1 MTTSLIAIG
10 MPGLPEM
17 LIIGGIFI
25 LFFGA
30 NKLPGLAKSI
40 GKSANEFKKGLKDDT
55 PLDSDDDDD
64 EIVDEDSE
72 FWIWFPVLNSDMHAN
87 SLSLTQVDG

>member
-1 MTTSLIAIG
+1 MTTSLFAIG

-55 PLDSDDDDD
+55 PLDPDDLDDDDD
-64 EIVDEDSE
+64 VVDEDSE
-72 FWIWFPVLNSDMHAN
+72 L
-87 SLSLTQVDG
+87 

>member
-1 MTTSLIAIG
+1 MTTSLFAIG

-30 NKLPGLAKSI
+30 SKLPGLAKSI

-55 PLDSDDDDD
+55 PLDPDDLDDDDD
-64 EIVDEDSE
+64 DVVDEDSE
-72 FWIWFPVLNSDMHAN
+72 L
-87 SLSLTQVDG
+87 

>member
-1 MTTSLIAIG
+1 MHHLIHAGANTMTTSLFAIG

-55 PLDSDDDDD
+55 PLDSDDFDDD
-64 EIVDEDSE
+64 DDDVVDEDSE
-72 FWIWFPVLNSDMHAN
+72 L
-87 SLSLTQVDG
+87 

>member
-1 MTTSLIAIG
+1 MTTSLFAIG

-55 PLDSDDDDD
+55 PLDPDDLDEDDDDV
-64 EIVDEDSE
+64 VDEDSE
-72 FWIWFPVLNSDMHAN
+72 L
-87 SLSLTQVDG
+87 

>member
-1 MTTSLIAIG
+1 MTTSLFAFG

-17 LIIGGIFI
+17 LIVGVIFI

-55 PLDSDDDDD
+55 PLDPDDLDEDDDV
-64 EIVDEDSE
+64 VDEDSE
-72 FWIWFPVLNSDMHAN
+72 L
-87 SLSLTQVDG
+87 

>member
-10 MPGLPEM
+10 MFGAFMPGTTEL
-17 LIIGGIFI
+17 LIIGRIFI

-40 GKSANEFKKGLKDDT
+40 GKSANEFKKGLKDET
-55 PLDSDDDDD
+55 PLDSDDDGD

-72 FWIWFPVLNSDMHAN
+72 F
-87 SLSLTQVDG
+87 

>member
-1 MTTSLIAIG
+1 
-10 MPGLPEM
+10 M

-55 PLDSDDDDD
+55 PIDPTDDDDD
-64 EIVDEDSE
+64 VVDEDSE
-72 FWIWFPVLNSDMHAN
+72 L
-87 SLSLTQVDG
+87 

>member
-1 MTTSLIAIG
+1 MTTSLLAIG

-55 PLDSDDDDD
+55 PIDADDDDD
-64 EIVDEDSE
+64 DVVDEDSE
-72 FWIWFPVLNSDMHAN
+72 L
-87 SLSLTQVDG
+87 

>member
-1 MTTSLIAIG
+1 MTNSLIAIG

-40 GKSANEFKKGLKDDT
+40 GKSANEFKKGLKDET
-55 PLDSDDDDD
+55 PLDSDDDD

-72 FWIWFPVLNSDMHAN
+72 F
-87 SLSLTQVDG
+87 

>member
-1 MTTSLIAIG
+1 MTTSLFAIG

-25 LFFGA
+25 LFFGSS
-30 NKLPGLAKSI
+30 KLPGLAKSI

-55 PLDSDDDDD
+55 PIDADDDDD
-64 EIVDEDSE
+64 DVVDEDSE
-72 FWIWFPVLNSDMHAN
+72 L
-87 SLSLTQVDG
+87 

>member
-55 PLDSDDDDD
+55 PLDSDDDDGD
-64 EIVDEDSE
+64 DIVDEDSE
-72 FWIWFPVLNSDMHAN
+72 L
-87 SLSLTQVDG
+87 

>member
-1 MTTSLIAIG
+1 MTTSLFAIG

-55 PLDSDDDDD
+55 PLDPDDLDEDDDV
-64 EIVDEDSE
+64 VDEDSE
-72 FWIWFPVLNSDMHAN
+72 L
-87 SLSLTQVDG
+87 

>member
-1 MTTSLIAIG
+1 

-40 GKSANEFKKGLKDDT
+40 GKSANEFKKGLKDET
-55 PLDSDDDDD
+55 PLDSDDDD

-72 FWIWFPVLNSDMHAN
+72 F
-87 SLSLTQVDG
+87 

>member
-1 MTTSLIAIG
+1 MTTSLFAIG

-40 GKSANEFKKGLKDDT
+40 GKSANEFKTGLKDDT
-55 PLDSDDDDD
+55 PIDPTDDDDD
-64 EIVDEDSE
+64 VVDEDSE
-72 FWIWFPVLNSDMHAN
+72 L
-87 SLSLTQVDG
+87 

>member
-1 MTTSLIAIG
+1 MTTSLLAIG

-25 LFFGA
+25 LFFGSS
-30 NKLPGLAKSI
+30 KLPGLAKSI

-55 PLDSDDDDD
+55 PIDADDDDD
-64 EIVDEDSE
+64 DVVDEDSE
-72 FWIWFPVLNSDMHAN
+72 L
-87 SLSLTQVDG
+87 

>member
-1 MTTSLIAIG
+1 MTTSLFAIG

-40 GKSANEFKKGLKDDT
+40 GKSSNEFKKGLKDDT
-55 PLDSDDDDD
+55 PIDPADDDDD
-64 EIVDEDSE
+64 VVDEDSE
-72 FWIWFPVLNSDMHAN
+72 L
-87 SLSLTQVDG
+87 

>member
-1 MTTSLIAIG
+1 MTTSLFAIG

-55 PLDSDDDDD
+55 PLDPDDLDDDDV
-64 EIVDEDSE
+64 VDEDSE
-72 FWIWFPVLNSDMHAN
+72 L
-87 SLSLTQVDG
+87 

>member
-64 EIVDEDSE
+64 IVDEDSE
-72 FWIWFPVLNSDMHAN
+72 L
-87 SLSLTQVDG
+87 